1 MLINKLSKTAGISVH
16 TIRYYL
22 KMGLIKETFEN
33 KSTTN
38 KYKQFNEIEV
48 EKLHFIDLAKK
59 VGYSL
64 EETQKIILLIFQ
76 EKTNKKKNN
85 TIENEIAKID
95 AKIENLKTIKRKLK
109 KVL

>member
-1 MLINKLSKTAGISVH
+1 MFINKLSKTAGISVH

-22 KMGLIKETFEN
+22 KMGLINETLEN

-38 KYKQFNEIEV
+38 NYKQFNDTEIE
-48 EKLHFIDLAKK
+48 KLFFIELAKK

-64 EETQKIILLIFQ
+64 EETQKLISLIFQ
-76 EKTNKKKNN
+76 DKSSKKKNN
-85 TIENEIAKID
+85 AVESEILKID
-95 AKIENLKTIKRKLK
+95 EKIENLKTIKRKLK